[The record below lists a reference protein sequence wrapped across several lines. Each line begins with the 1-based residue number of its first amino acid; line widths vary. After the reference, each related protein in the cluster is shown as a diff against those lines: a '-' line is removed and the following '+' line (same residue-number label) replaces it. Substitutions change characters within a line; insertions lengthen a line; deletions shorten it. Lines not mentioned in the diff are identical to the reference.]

1 MNEPDPNSARR
12 AVFTGLLALFVAAFW
27 LVMTVLKETPSFW
40 RDAGGYPAGLRQFV
54 LDLYYPITAG
64 LLIAGLFQL
73 GGIVLGGQRSR
84 AAVVVTLVFFVV
96 LAAGLG
102 LLVANNVVNLM
113 EGRELHAHPYGR

>member
-1 MNEPDPNSARR
+1 MSEPGASSARR
-12 AVFTGLLALFVAAFW
+12 AVLAGSLALAVAALW
-27 LVMTVLKETPSFW
+27 LGMTVLKETPSFW
-40 RDAGGYPAGLRQFV
+40 RNAGGYPVGLRQFV

-73 GGIVLGGQRSR
+73 SAIVFGGQRSR
-84 AAVVVTLVFFVV
+84 AVVVVTLVFFAV

-113 EGRELHAHPYGR
+113 EGRELHAHPDGR